1 MKISSKIRKLFRTGK
16 DCVRIVKEE
25 LLEHDALAWFRP
37 QHWKRVRS
45 VGEALDV
52 GRGGIFSS
60 VHDAFD
66 SIRRPK

>member
-1 MKISSKIRKLFRTGK
+1 MKVVGRIRKLLRTGR

-25 LLEHDALAWFRP
+25 LLEHDALVFFRP

-52 GRGGIFSS
+52 GRGGIFSN
-60 VHDAFD
+60 VTDALD